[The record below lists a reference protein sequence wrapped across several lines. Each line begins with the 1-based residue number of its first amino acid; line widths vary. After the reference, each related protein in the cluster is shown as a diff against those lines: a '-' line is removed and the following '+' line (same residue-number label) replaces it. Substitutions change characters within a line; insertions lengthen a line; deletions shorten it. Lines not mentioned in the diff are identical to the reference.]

1 MAGAAQ
7 QDWGFTEITRKFER
21 QSKPSR
27 RRRQAPRR
35 RWTPAPA
42 RSAMHAGVWVG
53 VIALLLMGLVGL
65 RVSLLYKN
73 IQYNDLIAQKNTLQ
87 VQNDSL
93 SRDVSALSS
102 PQRIEQI
109 AEGKLGMV
117 STDKVQY
124 VYIDPPDGQQYA
136 DLSQAGR
143 PDGRT
148 ASH

>member
-21 QSKPSR
+21 QGKPPR
-27 RRRQAPRR
+27 RKQSPRR
-35 RWTPAPA
+35 RWTATPAS
-42 RSAMHAGVWVG
+42 SALHVGVWVG
-53 VIALLLMGLVGL
+53 VIALLLIGLVGL

-93 SRDVSALSS
+93 SRDVSTLSS

-109 AEGKLGMV
+109 AEGQLGMV
-117 STDKVQY
+117 PTDKVQY
-124 VYIDPPDGQQYA
+124 IYINPPGGQQYA
-136 DLSQAGR
+136 GLGQGSTGAEG
-143 PDGRT
+143 T
-148 ASH
+148 ASP